1 MAVWARNAER
11 WDALPKLWTLCA
23 ETSEFVPAE
32 FYAVFA
38 ELPTEARGAAG
49 AHLDLGHRAG

>member
-11 WDALPKLWTLCA
+11 WDALPKLCA